1 MWLVDT
7 LTCLFMSCAPAHI
20 ERSPVTTSMGE
31 DVTSDALPVVCWH
44 GINDD
49 ARSCDMIFA
58 SLNSSTETLSIQ
70 VRHNHH
76 NNNRGSDPQVGDTL
90 EADKY
95 NSIFMG
101 MMDQVT
107 PYYTSS

>member
-7 LTCLFMSCAPAHI
+7 LTCLLMSCSPASLQDG
-20 ERSPVTTSMGE
+20 SPVTLSNEEAVT
-31 DVTSDALPVVCWH
+31 TSDSLPVVCWH

-49 ARSCDMIFA
+49 ARSCNMIFTA
-58 SLNSSTETLSIQ
+58 LNSSIETLSIQ
-70 VRHNHH
+70 V
-76 NNNRGSDPQVGDTL
+76 GDSL

-101 MMDQVT
+101 MLNQVT
-107 PYYTSS
+107 LSSSSSSIQ

>member
-49 ARSCDMIFA
+49 SRSCDMIFA
-58 SLNSSTETLSIQ
+58 SLNSTETLSIQ

-76 NNNRGSDPQVGDTL
+76 NNNRDSDPHHTGWGHAGGGQV
-90 EADKY
+90 
-95 NSIFMG
+95 
-101 MMDQVT
+101 
-107 PYYTSS
+107 

>member
-7 LTCLFMSCAPAHI
+7 LTCLLMSCSPANI
-20 ERSPVTTSMGE
+20 MDDSPVTLLNE
-31 DVTSDALPVVCWH
+31 EAISDNLPVVCWH
-44 GINDD
+44 GINDN

-58 SLNSSTETLSIQ
+58 ALNSSTETLSIQ
-70 VRHNHH
+70 V
-76 NNNRGSDPQVGDTL
+76 GDSL

-101 MMDQVT
+101 MIDQVT
-107 PYYTSS
+107 SSS